1 MSDSNS
7 TSGGG
12 VGIFGI
18 LGIVFVVLKLVGV
31 IAWPWLWVLAPF
43 WAPLALLGVGLIV
56 FAVLYAVAKLAD
68 KRTAKK
74 VRTRGW
80 EGGA

>member
-1 MSDSNS
+1 MSDSSS

-12 VGIFGI
+12 IGLFGA

-43 WAPLALLGVGLIV
+43 WGPLALFGVGLLV
-56 FAVLYAVAKLAD
+56 FAVLYAVAKLSD
-68 KRTAKK
+68 KRKRKA
-74 VRTRGW
+74 
-80 EGGA
+80 GAR